1 MFASLRMS
9 HLRVSNCVPKL
20 QLLQESDMRL
30 GLHNARLW
38 RVQYLPDLIK
48 IDSACSQEKTRSHI
62 LPNQQYQM

>member
-1 MFASLRMS
+1 MFASLGMS
-9 HLRVSNCVPKL
+9 HLRVSNCVPKP

-48 IDSACSQEKTRSHI
+48 IDSACSPEKTHSYNFPRK
-62 LPNQQYQM
+62 Q